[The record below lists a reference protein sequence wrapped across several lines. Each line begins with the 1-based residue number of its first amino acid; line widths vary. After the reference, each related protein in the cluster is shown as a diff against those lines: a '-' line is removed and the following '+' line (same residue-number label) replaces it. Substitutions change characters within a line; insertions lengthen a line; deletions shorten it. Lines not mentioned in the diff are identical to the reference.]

1 MTASDS
7 RKVRSSTRFSM
18 RSIFSSFWRWP
29 KMASRESRVL
39 RLLEPQGEPDIIEC
53 DGRLYVPDEECEFV
67 PEEFDTVW
75 DEEDQCLRIAK
86 PSDDCDCFTCSKCGQ
101 ELMFDWSGEY
111 SWFEPEYPYKPI
123 NLKYCPGCRARVL
136 FPHPWL
142 GSKEEE

>member
-1 MTASDS
+1 
-7 RKVRSSTRFSM
+7 
-18 RSIFSSFWRWP
+18 
-29 KMASRESRVL
+29 MASEESRVL
-39 RLLEPQGEPDIIEC
+39 RLIEPQGDPDIIEC

-75 DEEDQCLRIAK
+75 DEEDQCLRIVK

-101 ELMFDWSGEY
+101 ELTFDWSGEY

-123 NLKYCPGCRARVL
+123 SLKYCPGCRARVL

-142 GSKEEE
+142 GMKEVEE

>member
-1 MTASDS
+1 
-7 RKVRSSTRFSM
+7 
-18 RSIFSSFWRWP
+18 
-29 KMASRESRVL
+29 MASEESRVL
-39 RLLEPQGEPDIIEC
+39 RLIEPQGDPDIIEC

-86 PSDDCDCFTCSKCGQ
+86 PSDDCYCFTCSKCGQ
-101 ELMFDWSGEY
+101 ELMFDWSGGY

-123 NLKYCPGCRARVL
+123 SLKYCPGCRARVL

>member
-1 MTASDS
+1 
-7 RKVRSSTRFSM
+7 
-18 RSIFSSFWRWP
+18 
-29 KMASRESRVL
+29 MASEESRVL

-67 PEEFDTVW
+67 PAEFDTVW
-75 DEEDQCLRIAK
+75 DEEGQCLRIAK
-86 PSDDCDCFTCSKCGQ
+86 PSDDCGCFTCSKCGQ

-123 NLKYCPGCRARVL
+123 SLKYCPGCRARVL

>member
-1 MTASDS
+1 
-7 RKVRSSTRFSM
+7 
-18 RSIFSSFWRWP
+18 
-29 KMASRESRVL
+29 MASEESRVL

-67 PEEFDTVW
+67 PEEFDTVL

-86 PSDDCDCFTCSKCGQ
+86 PSDDCNCFTCSKCGQ
-101 ELMFDWSGEY
+101 ELMVDWSGEY

-123 NLKYCPGCRARVL
+123 SLKYCPGCRARVL

-142 GSKEEE
+142 GSKGEE

>member
-1 MTASDS
+1 
-7 RKVRSSTRFSM
+7 
-18 RSIFSSFWRWP
+18 
-29 KMASRESRVL
+29 MASRESRVL

-53 DGRLYVPDEECEFV
+53 DGRLYVPDEE
-67 PEEFDTVW
+67 
-75 DEEDQCLRIAK
+75 
-86 PSDDCDCFTCSKCGQ
+86 CDCFTCSKCGQ

>member
-1 MTASDS
+1 
-7 RKVRSSTRFSM
+7 
-18 RSIFSSFWRWP
+18 
-29 KMASRESRVL
+29 MASRESRVL

-101 ELMFDWSGEY
+101 NLMFDWGGEY

-123 NLKYCPGCRARVL
+123 SLKYCPGCRARVL
-136 FPHPWL
+136 FRIRGWAQRGKNDLHRWNARI
-142 GSKEEE
+142 GENDMAA